1 MTATGRSLAIILAL
15 LFAATL
21 GSFAS
26 WSEIRVGQWAF
37 VVTMVL
43 AAVKGH
49 LICAWFMDLRSV
61 SRIWLRLLDGLLLA
75 AMLGIS
81 GLHLAAMP
89 TLGGP

>member
-1 MTATGRSLAIILAL
+1 MTASGRSLAIILVL

-37 VVTMVL
+37 VITMLL
-43 AAVKGH
+43 ATVKGH
-49 LICAWFMDLRSV
+49 LICAWFMDLRSAPPV
-61 SRIWLRLLDGLLLA
+61 WLRLFAGLMLA